1 MRRLLEKAQLD
12 LQEVDLNRAIDDAV
26 DFVSVQASESDVDLK
41 TVLAPEVLSVR
52 CDPIQ
57 LQQVVLNLVLNSI
70 DAIRV
75 EAKGE
80 RRVTASVDQRTT
92 AEVAITDTGPGIPRD
107 VLKTIFD
114 PFHTT
119 KANRLG
125 MALTIARTIIESH
138 GGSTR
143 AVNQRDRGAA
153 FNITLPLARAGTR

>member
-1 MRRLLEKAQLD
+1 MLKFSARFDLRIAVLPLLLWSLSPTMPSAT
-12 LQEVDLNRAIDDAV
+12 
-26 DFVSVQASESDVDLK
+26 ESL
-41 TVLAPEVLSVR
+41 PRS
-52 CDPIQ
+52 I
-57 LQQVVLNLVLNSI
+57 LVLEQSDPRGVFYSSI
-70 DAIRV
+70 FAGLRS
-75 EAKGE
+75 
-80 RRVTASVDQRTT
+80 TN
-92 AEVAITDTGPGIPRD
+92 

-119 KANRLG
+119 KANRLS